1 MTLSITNKFLK
12 LLSFFLIFSLLSGC
26 QIDSK
31 PKSELD
37 QIRKRGVLRVGTVN
51 NQLSYFIGPDGPSGI
66 DYELAQK
73 FAKELGVRLEIKSV
87 YRISG
92 LFPALKRGE
101 IDIVAAG
108 QAQTGKRIKMFRAG
122 PAYYYVSQQVVY
134 RQGQWKPDN
143 IDEVINKQNELREF
157 YPNTAIF
164 NIVDNSQYEHTLNQ
178 IKQQHPTFNYKVD
191 RESDVNDLLRQ
202 ISQGKLLFTLADS
215 ADVSLAQRIYPDL
228 ASAFDATEDQPI
240 AWFTRRSDD
249 ESLYAL
255 MIEFFGKQKQN
266 GFLASL
272 EEKYFGHVDN
282 FDYIDTKVFIRSLD
296 TRLPKW
302 TPIFKKNAGEFD
314 WRLIA
319 AVSYQESHWN
329 PNAKSPTGVR
339 GMMMLTIPT
348 AKIVGVSNRLDPTQ
362 SIRGGIEYLRR
373 LVALIPDSIPEHE
386 KIWFALASYNLG
398 YGHVMDVRRI
408 TQSLGGDP
416 NSWSDVKENLPL
428 LRQQKYFSKTRY
440 GYARGNEAKAYV
452 ENIRQYYQSII
463 GHVAKKESSTDT
475 NVDDLPVIPNTI
487 PDERIN
493 EVPRAQDDIN
503 IIPIKP
509 KLPHKRQ

>member
-1 MTLSITNKFLK
+1 
-12 LLSFFLIFSLLSGC
+12 
-26 QIDSK
+26 
-31 PKSELD
+31 
-37 QIRKRGVLRVGTVN
+37 
-51 NQLSYFIGPDGPSGI
+51 
-66 DYELAQK
+66 
-73 FAKELGVRLEIKSV
+73 
-87 YRISG
+87 
-92 LFPALKRGE
+92 
-101 IDIVAAG
+101 
-108 QAQTGKRIKMFRAG
+108 
-122 PAYYYVSQQVVY
+122 
-134 RQGQWKPDN
+134 
-143 IDEVINKQNELREF
+143 
-157 YPNTAIF
+157 
-164 NIVDNSQYEHTLNQ
+164 
-178 IKQQHPTFNYKVD
+178 
-191 RESDVNDLLRQ
+191 
-202 ISQGKLLFTLADS
+202 
-215 ADVSLAQRIYPDL
+215 
-228 ASAFDATEDQPI
+228 
-240 AWFTRRSDD
+240 
-249 ESLYAL
+249 
-255 MIEFFGKQKQN
+255 
-266 GFLASL
+266 
-272 EEKYFGHVDN
+272 
-282 FDYIDTKVFIRSLD
+282 
-296 TRLPKW
+296 
-302 TPIFKKNAGEFD
+302 
-314 WRLIA
+314 
-319 AVSYQESHWN
+319 
-329 PNAKSPTGVR
+329 
-339 GMMMLTIPT
+339 MMMLTIPT